1 VASYIDSFVRSLV
14 CLQLMAEERG
24 LKVDKEGF
32 NQTMEEA
39 REKARSARGKVGGKP
54 LVMEAEATAELQKR
68 RVLPTEDK
76 AKYIWHQDH
85 PANVKAIFSAA
96 GFLDTTSEHDVGVVL
111 DSTSFYAEQGGQIY
125 DTGVLEGPSGSLEV
139 REVQVYG
146 GYVLH
151 IGSMTTP
158 NGKLAVGDKIIAK
171 VWTLVGLQVFSK
183 CSCFLCHLN
192 LKSLRL

>member
-1 VASYIDSFVRSLV
+1 LELFV
-14 CLQLMAEERG
+14 
-24 LKVDKEGF
+24 
-32 NQTMEEA
+32 
-39 REKARSARGKVGGKP
+39 P
-54 LVMEAEATAELQKR
+54 
-68 RVLPTEDK
+68 
-76 AKYIWHQDH
+76 IWAQDH
-85 PANVKAIFSAA
+85 PANVKAIFSAT

-158 NGKLAVGDKIIAK
+158 NGKLAVGDKIIAQ

-183 CSCFLCHLN
+183 CSCSLS
-192 LKSLRL
+192 LKP

>member
-1 VASYIDSFVRSLV
+1 MASSTLRLFPYISQPKESANISF
-14 CLQLMAEERG
+14 
-24 LKVDKEGF
+24 
-32 NQTMEEA
+32 
-39 REKARSARGKVGGKP
+39 
-54 LVMEAEATAELQKR
+54 
-68 RVLPTEDK
+68 
-76 AKYIWHQDH
+76 I
-85 PANVKAIFSAA
+85 
-96 GFLDTTSEHDVGVVL
+96 
-111 DSTSFYAEQGGQIY
+111 QIY

-183 CSCFLCHLN
+183 CSFSLS
-192 LKSLRL
+192 LKP